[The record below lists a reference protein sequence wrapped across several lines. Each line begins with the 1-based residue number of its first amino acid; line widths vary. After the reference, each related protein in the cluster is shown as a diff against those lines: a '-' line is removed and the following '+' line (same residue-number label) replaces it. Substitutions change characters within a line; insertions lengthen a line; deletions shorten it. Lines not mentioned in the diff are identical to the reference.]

1 MFVGV
6 VPICQDILRHPGS
19 EEPWMTTMRRHHLAV
34 EWWDLTKNCGWFI
47 ESYPANMRISP
58 VVTWSIQ
65 ELVKRHGVKVPPF
78 LGDIPS
84 LAWFY
89 HRIWVPQLMKWSHQ
103 WFMMLCTL
111 KFPKQHCSC
120 FPDSCQSKLSIST
133 AEEYFPQT
141 FKPSAAFLFF
151 GPILRFRVKRQQQ
164 EIMETVSL
172 IHELVVLRDLY
183 WVCHTV
189 TSKNGERVSK
199 EHTEM

>member
-103 WFMMLCTL
+103 SFVMLCTL
-111 KFPKQHCSC
+111 
-120 FPDSCQSKLSIST
+120 
-133 AEEYFPQT
+133 T
-141 FKPSAAFLFF
+141 FQPSAAFLFF